1 MAARK
6 TRMAAEIHESGAALR
21 RQLAANAG
29 AAAGLGGRLR
39 ALNPPFVVTIA
50 RGSSDHSAHF
60 LHHCLEIKLGLAA
73 ASIPPSIASLYRANL
88 KLPGAVAIAISQSGA
103 SPDLVAMQAAA
114 RDGGALTIALVNDA
128 ESQLA
133 LEADALLPLHAGEE
147 RAVAATKSMIASLV
161 AGVSLVARWSEDAA
175 LIGALD
181 RLPAIL
187 EAESGPPPD
196 GAFETLADTRSLFVI
211 GRGATLAIA
220 AEAAL
225 KLKETAGIHAEAF
238 SAAEVLHGPAGI
250 IGPDFP
256 VLGFAPADAARGGFF
271 ETVQRLASFGAAPL
285 LIDVEPHPR
294 WPTVVAPD
302 CGHAFLTPIAALHAF
317 YRLAE
322 ATARRLGRDPDEPPH
337 LMKVTRTV

>member
-1 MAARK
+1 
-6 TRMAAEIHESGAALR
+6 MAAEIEESGAVVR
-21 RQLAANAG
+21 RQLAGNAS
-29 AAAGLGGRLR
+29 AAAELGERLR
-39 ALNPPFVVTIA
+39 ALKPAFIVTIA
-50 RGSSDHSAHF
+50 RGSSDHAALF
-60 LHHCLEIKLGLAA
+60 LHHCVEIKLGLAA
-73 ASIPPSIASLYRANL
+73 ASIPPSIASLFRADL
-88 KLPGAVAIAISQSGA
+88 KLRGAVAIAISQSGA
-103 SPDLVAMQAAA
+103 SPDIVAMQAAA
-114 RDGGALTIALVNDA
+114 KVGGALTIAFVNEA
-128 ESQLA
+128 QSQLA
-133 LEADALLPLHAGEE
+133 LEADALLPLHAGKE

-175 LIGALD
+175 LINGLD

-187 EAESGPPPD
+187 ASKGASPD
-196 GAFETLADTRSLFVI
+196 DAAFETLAHARSLFVI

-225 KLKETAGIHAEAF
+225 KLKETSGIHAEAF

-250 IGPDFP
+250 IAPDFP
-256 VLGFAPADAARGGFF
+256 VLGFAPTDAARGGFF
-271 ETVQRLASFGAAPL
+271 ETVQRLASFGAAPM

-294 WPTVVAPD
+294 WPTIVAPD
-302 CGHAFLTPIAALHAF
+302 CGHAFLTPIASLHAF